1 MIFLIRRLLIYLV
14 LGFNLSISQDSTTY
28 KKEVVGPIFYDLPLL
43 DSLINDTLSYDLV
56 KPIIKEDLQ
65 ELTEN
70 NLFTSGTFFRSL
82 DISTIGNESFSG
94 GLRFQMSGKLSEE
107 LEVSGVISDQKLP
120 FQPDGNTASLDE
132 IDQIFINATHSN
144 GDLTAGDISISSK
157 KGRFNT
163 FKRNLSGIK
172 TRIKINTMDYDI
184 AYGKNKGSFRRLSFK
199 GEDGNQGPYFLT
211 NENGKRNIIVS
222 AGSEEVW
229 LNGKKLIRGDNND
242 YVINYSN
249 GEIFFNSK
257 NLIFYDSDIDVEFQ
271 YQKDMY
277 TQNFLNAALE
287 DKSNDFFQYS
297 LSFSRE
303 KDDFKSI
310 SDFEKSMFSKSD
322 VLFQN
327 GAIAD
332 STGDYVLYEDIL
344 IYDPIN
350 EASDDNRYKVVFNF
364 DPNGNYIRKI
374 SDNNIVYYVF
384 NDDLDKDTNERFSP
398 GIFKK
403 APSSKGVINVTTKSK
418 LNSGFVFENEISISD
433 KNANTLASDNI
444 FKKRGNA
451 FQSTIRNEPFRI
463 GKMDALFSFDH
474 WQTSKNFDSLNKSK
488 RVSFNE
494 EWDISDSNY
503 ISDEKFSSLSTTFNL
518 DEKFNTTIDFSQFS
532 FDKTIK
538 NKKRIVSRFFGK
550 FINELNVDLF
560 TIETDKKFSKGLSK
574 IYFTK
579 KSIKPFVSLVGESRE
594 GEYNFFDY
602 RFGLVEK
609 ENETFSLIF
618 GERTDKVFTDSIF
631 SLSSNTI
638 FQSQRNKFIQFD
650 MKKIKKNGLSRTISF
665 RQKIA
670 NTNNIQ
676 NSTISSFRS
685 IINYRKKESPIRLN
699 FLLNGNNSIYQI
711 RSMVYDSVGIGLG
724 NFRFD
729 RNLNEYVEDVN
740 GDYKSYNILSGESI
754 SGSRID
760 GFSKFDYNFSK
771 TEFEKLKPLKFR
783 SIVRLDLHSKDANL
797 FGDIDKQNTQ
807 FYNYSNKSEFIY
819 QKNRSMSNY
828 RIYYQKIRNFNGMD
842 VRGWKDML
850 SNKFAIESSNK
861 FLDDLFIILNINS
874 NNKES
879 LFSNLNM
886 INRRVRGFSNVAG
899 FKKKIGS
906 MHNVETKFNF
916 TSEKLFLND
925 IEKKISSNG
934 IEMNYLYYNN
944 KSRVNIKFLL
954 IDVKGY
960 DGMPYEV
967 ANGNANGVTQQLNAS
982 MMFDVGNNFFI
993 KLNAMYKNDIR
1004 YKNMMSISGELG
1016 ANF

>member
-1 MIFLIRRLLIYLV
+1 MIFLIRGLLIYLV

-28 KKEVVGPIFYDLPLL
+28 KKEEVGPIFYDLPLL

-56 KPIIKEDLQ
+56 KPIIEEDLQ
-65 ELTEN
+65 ESTEN
-70 NLFTSGTFFRSL
+70 SLYTSGTFFRSL

-310 SDFEKSMFSKSD
+310 SDFEKSMFSNRD

-327 GAIAD
+327 GAVAD
-332 STGDYVLYEDIL
+332 STGDYILYEDIL

-350 EASDDNRYKVVFNF
+350 KASDDNRYKVVFNF

-374 SDNNIVYYVF
+374 SNNNIVYYVY
-384 NDDLDKDTNERFSP
+384 NDDLDKGTNERFSP

-403 APSSKGVINVTTKSK
+403 APSSKGVINVITKSK

-451 FQSTIRNEPFRI
+451 FQSTIRNKPFRI
-463 GKMDALFSFDH
+463 GKMDALFSLDH

-532 FDKTIK
+532 FDKTVK

-550 FINELNVDLF
+550 FMNELNVDLF
-560 TIETDKKFSKGLSK
+560 TIETDKKFTKGLSK

-631 SLSSNTI
+631 SLTSNTI

-783 SIVRLDLHSKDANL
+783 SILRVDLHSKDANI

-842 VRGWKDML
+842 VRGWKDMV

-886 INRRVRGFSNVAG
+886 INRRVRGFSNVVG

-944 KSRVNIKFLL
+944 KSRVNIKLL
-954 IDVKGY
+954 INDVKGY

>member
-1 MIFLIRRLLIYLV
+1 MIFLIKGLLIYLV

-28 KKEVVGPIFYDLPLL
+28 KKEEVGPIFYDLPLL

-56 KPIIKEDLQ
+56 KPIIEEDLQ

-327 GAIAD
+327 GAVAD

-364 DPNGNYIRKI
+364 DPDGKYIRKI
-374 SDNNIVYYVF
+374 SDNNIVYYVY

-518 DEKFNTTIDFSQFS
+518 NEKFNTTIDFSQFS

-609 ENETFSLIF
+609 ENEAFSLIF

-699 FLLNGNNSIYQI
+699 FLLNGNNSLYQI

-729 RNLNEYVEDVN
+729 KYLNEYVEDVN

-771 TEFEKLKPLKFR
+771 TEFEELKPLKFR
-783 SIVRLDLHSKDANL
+783 SIVRLDLHSKDAKL
-797 FGDIDKQNTQ
+797 FGAIDKQNTQ

-879 LFSNLNM
+879 LFSNPNM

-954 IDVKGY
+954 TDVKGY

>member
-28 KKEVVGPIFYDLPLL
+28 KKEEVGPIFYDLPLL

-56 KPIIKEDLQ
+56 KPIIEEDLQ

-327 GAIAD
+327 GAVAD
-332 STGDYVLYEDIL
+332 SAGDYILYEDIL
-344 IYDPIN
+344 IYDPVN

-364 DPNGNYIRKI
+364 DPDGNYIRKI
-374 SDNNIVYYVF
+374 SDNNIVYYVY

-433 KNANTLASDNI
+433 KNANILASDNI

-518 DEKFNTTIDFSQFS
+518 DQKFNTTIDFSQFS
-532 FDKTIK
+532 FDETTK

-560 TIETDKKFSKGLSK
+560 TIETDKKFTKGLSK

-602 RFGLVEK
+602 RFGLAEK

-797 FGDIDKQNTQ
+797 FGGIDKQNTQ

-879 LFSNLNM
+879 LFSNPNM

-906 MHNVETKFNF
+906 MHNLETKFNF

-934 IEMNYLYYNN
+934 VEMNYLYYNN
-944 KSRVNIKFLL
+944 KSRVNIKLL
-954 IDVKGY
+954 LNNVNGY
-960 DGMPYEV
+960 DG
-967 ANGNANGVTQQLNAS
+967 
-982 MMFDVGNNFFI
+982 I
-993 KLNAMYKNDIR
+993 
-1004 YKNMMSISGELG
+1004 
-1016 ANF
+1016 

>member
-56 KPIIKEDLQ
+56 KPIIEEDLQ

-327 GAIAD
+327 GAVAD
-332 STGDYVLYEDIL
+332 SAGDYILYEDIL
-344 IYDPIN
+344 IYDPVN

-364 DPNGNYIRKI
+364 DPNGKYIRKI
-374 SDNNIVYYVF
+374 SDNNIVYYVY

-518 DEKFNTTIDFSQFS
+518 GEKFNTTIDFSQFS

-550 FINELNVDLF
+550 FMNELNVDLF

-609 ENETFSLIF
+609 ENEAFSLIF

-670 NTNNIQ
+670 NINNIQ

-783 SIVRLDLHSKDANL
+783 SIVRIDLHAKDANI

-828 RIYYQKIRNFNGMD
+828 RIYYQEIRNFNGMD
-842 VRGWKDML
+842 VRGWKDMI

-906 MHNVETKFNF
+906 MHNVETKFIF

-944 KSRVNIKFLL
+944 KSRVSLKLL
-954 IDVKGY
+954 LNDVKGY

-967 ANGNANGVTQQLNAS
+967 ANGNTNGITQQLNAS

>member
-1 MIFLIRRLLIYLV
+1 MIFLIRGLLIYLV

-242 YVINYSN
+242 HVINYSN

-327 GAIAD
+327 GAVAD

-364 DPNGNYIRKI
+364 DPDGNYIRKI
-374 SDNNIVYYVF
+374 SDNNIVYYVY

-433 KNANTLASDNI
+433 KNANILASDNI

-602 RFGLVEK
+602 RFGLAEK

-711 RSMVYDSVGIGLG
+711 RSIVYDSVGIGLG

-783 SIVRLDLHSKDANL
+783 SIVRFDLHAKDANI

-874 NNKES
+874 INKES
-879 LFSNLNM
+879 LFSNPNM
-886 INRRVRGFSNVAG
+886 INRKVRGFSNVAG

-944 KSRVNIKFLL
+944 KSRVNLKLL
-954 IDVKGY
+954 LNDVKGY

>member
-56 KPIIKEDLQ
+56 KPIIEEDLQ

-327 GAIAD
+327 GAVAD

-364 DPNGNYIRKI
+364 DPDGNYIRKI
-374 SDNNIVYYVF
+374 SDNNIVYYVY

-433 KNANTLASDNI
+433 KNANILASDNI

-609 ENETFSLIF
+609 ENEAFSLIF

-874 NNKES
+874 INKES
-879 LFSNLNM
+879 LFSNPNM

-906 MHNVETKFNF
+906 MHNVETKFTF

-934 IEMNYLYYNN
+934 VEMNYLYYNN
-944 KSRVNIKFLL
+944 KSRVNLKLL
-954 IDVKGY
+954 LNDVKGY

>member
-1 MIFLIRRLLIYLV
+1 MIFLIKGLLIYLV

-28 KKEVVGPIFYDLPLL
+28 KKEEVGPIFYDLPLL

-132 IDQIFINATHSN
+132 IDQIFINATHPN

-327 GAIAD
+327 GAVAD

-364 DPNGNYIRKI
+364 DPDGNYIRKI
-374 SDNNIVYYVF
+374 SDNNIVYYVY

-609 ENETFSLIF
+609 ENEAFSLIF

-828 RIYYQKIRNFNGMD
+828 RIYYQKIRNFNCMD

-944 KSRVNIKFLL
+944 KSRVNIKLL
-954 IDVKGY
+954 LNNVNGY

>member
-56 KPIIKEDLQ
+56 KPIIEEDLQ
-65 ELTEN
+65 ESTEN

-242 YVINYSN
+242 YIINYSN

-327 GAIAD
+327 GAVAD

-364 DPNGNYIRKI
+364 DPDGNYIRKI
-374 SDNNIVYYVF
+374 SDNNIVYYVY

-403 APSSKGVINVTTKSK
+403 APSSKGIINVTTKSK
-418 LNSGFVFENEISISD
+418 LNSGFVFE
-433 KNANTLASDNI
+433 L
-444 FKKRGNA
+444 
-451 FQSTIRNEPFRI
+451 
-463 GKMDALFSFDH
+463 
-474 WQTSKNFDSLNKSK
+474 
-488 RVSFNE
+488 
-494 EWDISDSNY
+494 
-503 ISDEKFSSLSTTFNL
+503 
-518 DEKFNTTIDFSQFS
+518 
-532 FDKTIK
+532 
-538 NKKRIVSRFFGK
+538 
-550 FINELNVDLF
+550 
-560 TIETDKKFSKGLSK
+560 
-574 IYFTK
+574 
-579 KSIKPFVSLVGESRE
+579 
-594 GEYNFFDY
+594 
-602 RFGLVEK
+602 
-609 ENETFSLIF
+609 SLIH
-618 GERTDKVFTDSIF
+618 I
-631 SLSSNTI
+631 
-638 FQSQRNKFIQFD
+638 
-650 MKKIKKNGLSRTISF
+650 
-665 RQKIA
+665 
-670 NTNNIQ
+670 
-676 NSTISSFRS
+676 
-685 IINYRKKESPIRLN
+685 
-699 FLLNGNNSIYQI
+699 
-711 RSMVYDSVGIGLG
+711 
-724 NFRFD
+724 
-729 RNLNEYVEDVN
+729 
-740 GDYKSYNILSGESI
+740 
-754 SGSRID
+754 
-760 GFSKFDYNFSK
+760 
-771 TEFEKLKPLKFR
+771 
-783 SIVRLDLHSKDANL
+783 
-797 FGDIDKQNTQ
+797 
-807 FYNYSNKSEFIY
+807 
-819 QKNRSMSNY
+819 
-828 RIYYQKIRNFNGMD
+828 
-842 VRGWKDML
+842 
-850 SNKFAIESSNK
+850 
-861 FLDDLFIILNINS
+861 
-874 NNKES
+874 
-879 LFSNLNM
+879 
-886 INRRVRGFSNVAG
+886 
-899 FKKKIGS
+899 
-906 MHNVETKFNF
+906 
-916 TSEKLFLND
+916 
-925 IEKKISSNG
+925 
-934 IEMNYLYYNN
+934 
-944 KSRVNIKFLL
+944 
-954 IDVKGY
+954 
-960 DGMPYEV
+960 
-967 ANGNANGVTQQLNAS
+967 
-982 MMFDVGNNFFI
+982 
-993 KLNAMYKNDIR
+993 
-1004 YKNMMSISGELG
+1004 
-1016 ANF
+1016 

>member
-1 MIFLIRRLLIYLV
+1 
-14 LGFNLSISQDSTTY
+14 
-28 KKEVVGPIFYDLPLL
+28 
-43 DSLINDTLSYDLV
+43 
-56 KPIIKEDLQ
+56 
-65 ELTEN
+65 
-70 NLFTSGTFFRSL
+70 
-82 DISTIGNESFSG
+82 
-94 GLRFQMSGKLSEE
+94 
-107 LEVSGVISDQKLP
+107 
-120 FQPDGNTASLDE
+120 
-132 IDQIFINATHSN
+132 
-144 GDLTAGDISISSK
+144 
-157 KGRFNT
+157 
-163 FKRNLSGIK
+163 
-172 TRIKINTMDYDI
+172 
-184 AYGKNKGSFRRLSFK
+184 
-199 GEDGNQGPYFLT
+199 
-211 NENGKRNIIVS
+211 
-222 AGSEEVW
+222 
-229 LNGKKLIRGDNND
+229 
-242 YVINYSN
+242 
-249 GEIFFNSK
+249 
-257 NLIFYDSDIDVEFQ
+257 
-271 YQKDMY
+271 MY

-327 GAIAD
+327 GAVAD

-364 DPNGNYIRKI
+364 DPDGNYIRKI
-374 SDNNIVYYVF
+374 SDNNIVYYVY

-609 ENETFSLIF
+609 ENEAFSLIF

-729 RNLNEYVEDVN
+729 RNLNEYVEDMLME
-740 GDYKSYNILSGESI
+740 II
-754 SGSRID
+754 
-760 GFSKFDYNFSK
+760 
-771 TEFEKLKPLKFR
+771 
-783 SIVRLDLHSKDANL
+783 NL
-797 FGDIDKQNTQ
+797 I
-807 FYNYSNKSEFIY
+807 
-819 QKNRSMSNY
+819 
-828 RIYYQKIRNFNGMD
+828 IYYQASPYLEVALMD
-842 VRGWKDML
+842 FQSL
-850 SNKFAIESSNK
+850 
-861 FLDDLFIILNINS
+861 IIISQKLNL
-874 NNKES
+874 K
-879 LFSNLNM
+879 NLN
-886 INRRVRGFSNVAG
+886 
-899 FKKKIGS
+899 
-906 MHNVETKFNF
+906 
-916 TSEKLFLND
+916 
-925 IEKKISSNG
+925 
-934 IEMNYLYYNN
+934 
-944 KSRVNIKFLL
+944 
-954 IDVKGY
+954 
-960 DGMPYEV
+960 P
-967 ANGNANGVTQQLNAS
+967 
-982 MMFDVGNNFFI
+982 
-993 KLNAMYKNDIR
+993 
-1004 YKNMMSISGELG
+1004 
-1016 ANF
+1016 

>member
-327 GAIAD
+327 GAVAD

-364 DPNGNYIRKI
+364 DPDGNYIRKI
-374 SDNNIVYYVF
+374 SDNNIVYYVY

-609 ENETFSLIF
+609 ENEAFSLIF

-740 GDYKSYNILSGESI
+740 GDYKSYNILSGKSI

-783 SIVRLDLHSKDANL
+783 SIVRLDLHSKGANL

-874 NNKES
+874 INKES
-879 LFSNLNM
+879 LFSNPNM
-886 INRRVRGFSNVAG
+886 INRKVRGFSNVAG

-934 IEMNYLYYNN
+934 VEMNYLYYNN
-944 KSRVNIKFLL
+944 KSRVNLKLL
-954 IDVKGY
+954 LNDVKGY

-967 ANGNANGVTQQLNAS
+967 GNGNANGVTQQLNAS

>member
-1 MIFLIRRLLIYLV
+1 MIFLIKGLLIYLV

-28 KKEVVGPIFYDLPLL
+28 KKEEVGPIFYDLPLL

-56 KPIIKEDLQ
+56 KPIIEEDLQ

-327 GAIAD
+327 GAVAD

-364 DPNGNYIRKI
+364 DPDGNYIRKI

-518 DEKFNTTIDFSQFS
+518 GEKFNTTIDFSQFS

-609 ENETFSLIF
+609 ENEAFSLIF

-638 FQSQRNKFIQFD
+638 FQSQRNKFVQFD

>member
-1 MIFLIRRLLIYLV
+1 MIFLIRGLLIYLV

-56 KPIIKEDLQ
+56 KPIIEEDLQ

-327 GAIAD
+327 GAVAD

-364 DPNGNYIRKI
+364 DPDGNYIRKI
-374 SDNNIVYYVF
+374 SDNNIVYYVY

-609 ENETFSLIF
+609 ENEAFSLIF

-934 IEMNYLYYNN
+934 VEMNYLYYNN
-944 KSRVNIKFLL
+944 KSRVNLKLL
-954 IDVKGY
+954 LNDVKGY

-967 ANGNANGVTQQLNAS
+967 GNGNANGVTQQLNAS

>member
-1 MIFLIRRLLIYLV
+1 MIFLIRGSLIYLL
-14 LGFNLSISQDSTTY
+14 LGFNLSISQDSTNY
-28 KKEVVGPIFYDLPLL
+28 KKEEVGPIFYDLPLL
-43 DSLINDTLSYDLV
+43 DSLINDTIGYDLI
-56 KPIIKEDLQ
+56 KPIIEKDLQ
-65 ELTEN
+65 ESTEN
-70 NLFTSGTFFRSL
+70 NLYTSGTFFRSL

-132 IDQIFINATHSN
+132 IDQIFIKATHSN
-144 GDLTAGDISISSK
+144 GDLTAGDISVSSK

-172 TRIKINTMDYDI
+172 TRIKINAMDYDI

-303 KDDFKSI
+303 KDDFKSV

-327 GAIAD
+327 GAVAD
-332 STGDYVLYEDIL
+332 SAGDYILYEDIL

-350 EASDDNRYKVVFNF
+350 KASDDNRYKVVFNF
-364 DPNGNYIRKI
+364 DPDGNYIRQI
-374 SDNNIVYYVF
+374 SDNNIIYYVY
-384 NDDLDKDTNERFSP
+384 NDDPDKGTNERFSP

-403 APSSKGVINVTTKSK
+403 APSSKGVINVITKSK

-451 FQSTIRNEPFRI
+451 FQSTIRNEPYRI

-494 EWDISDSNY
+494 EWNISDSNY

-518 DEKFNTTIDFSQFS
+518 DEKFNATIDFSQFS
-532 FDKTIK
+532 FDRTIK
-538 NKKRIVSRFFGK
+538 NKKRIVSKFFGK
-550 FINELNVDLF
+550 FMNELNVDLF
-560 TIETDKKFSKGLSK
+560 TIETDKKFTKGLSK

-631 SLSSNTI
+631 SLTSNTI

-650 MKKIKKNGLSRTISF
+650 MKKIKKNGLSRTISY

-754 SGSRID
+754 SGNRID

-783 SIVRLDLHSKDANL
+783 NIVRIDLHSKDANI
-797 FGDIDKQNTQ
+797 FGEIDKQNTQ

-842 VRGWKDML
+842 VGGWKDMV

-879 LFSNLNM
+879 LFSNPNM
-886 INRRVRGFSNVAG
+886 INRIVRGFSNVAG

-906 MHNVETKFNF
+906 RHNVETKFNF
-916 TSEKLFLND
+916 TNEKLFLND

-944 KSRVNIKFLL
+944 KSRVNIKLL
-954 IDVKGY
+954 LNSVNGY
-960 DGMPYEV
+960 NGMPYEV
-967 ANGNANGVTQQLNAS
+967 ANGNANGVNQQLNAS
-982 MMFDVGNNFFI
+982 MMFDVGSNFFI
-993 KLNAMYKNDIR
+993 KLNAMYKNDMR
-1004 YKNMMSISGELG
+1004 YKNMVSISGELG

>member
-28 KKEVVGPIFYDLPLL
+28 KKEEVGPIFYDLPLL

-56 KPIIKEDLQ
+56 KPIIEEDLQ

-327 GAIAD
+327 GAVAD

-364 DPNGNYIRKI
+364 DPDGNYIRKI
-374 SDNNIVYYVF
+374 SDNNIVYYVY

-518 DEKFNTTIDFSQFS
+518 DQKFNTTIDFSQFS
-532 FDKTIK
+532 FDETTK

-783 SIVRLDLHSKDANL
+783 SIVRFDLHAKDANI

-879 LFSNLNM
+879 LFSNPNM
-886 INRRVRGFSNVAG
+886 INRRVRGLSNVAG

-944 KSRVNIKFLL
+944 KSRVNIKLL
-954 IDVKGY
+954 LNDVKGY

-1004 YKNMMSISGELG
+1004 YKNMMSFSGEFG

>member
-1 MIFLIRRLLIYLV
+1 MIFLIRGLLIYLV

-28 KKEVVGPIFYDLPLL
+28 KKEEVGPIFYDLPLL

-56 KPIIKEDLQ
+56 KPIIEEDLQ

-327 GAIAD
+327 GAVAD

-364 DPNGNYIRKI
+364 DPDGNYIRKI
-374 SDNNIVYYVF
+374 SDNNIVYYVY

-609 ENETFSLIF
+609 ENEAFSLIF

-631 SLSSNTI
+631 SFTSNTI

-783 SIVRLDLHSKDANL
+783 SIVRFDLHAKDANI

-842 VRGWKDML
+842 ARGWKDMI
-850 SNKFAIESSNK
+850 SSKFAIESSNK

-879 LFSNLNM
+879 LFSNPNM
-886 INRRVRGFSNVAG
+886 INRSVRGFSNVVG

-916 TSEKLFLND
+916 ANENLFLND

-944 KSRVNIKFLL
+944 KSRVNIKLL
-954 IDVKGY
+954 LNDVNGY
-960 DGMPYEV
+960 DGMPYEI
-967 ANGNANGVTQQLNAS
+967 ANGNANGATQQLNAS
-982 MMFDVGNNFFI
+982 TMFDVGNNFFI

-1004 YKNMMSISGELG
+1004 YKNMMSFSGEFG